1 MKNTSTR
8 QLVFAALCA
17 ALGLVLP
24 MAFHAIPNAGGIFL
38 PMHIPVLL
46 CGFLCGGGWG
56 LACGALVPV
65 LSHLLSAMPP
75 AMILPGMVC
84 ELAVYGLVTGLL
96 FRLIKTKNRLAN
108 IYISLLG
115 AMVCGRV
122 VSGLANGLL
131 FRAGQYTFAAW
142 IAASFV
148 TALPGIVIQ
157 LLLLPALVYALQRV
171 KVLPQTT

>member
-1 MKNTSTR
+1 MKNTHTR
-8 QLVFAALCA
+8 QLVFAGACA

-24 MAFHAIPNAGGIFL
+24 AAFHAIPNAGGIFL

-75 AMILPGMVC
+75 AAVLPGMVC
-84 ELAVYGLVTGLL
+84 ELAVYGLVAGLL
-96 FRLIKTKNRLAN
+96 FRFVRTKNRLAN
-108 IYISLLG
+108 IYIALLG
-115 AMVCGRV
+115 AMLCGRAL
-122 VSGLANGLL
+122 SGLANGLL

-142 IAASFV
+142 LSASFV

-157 LLLLPALVYALQRV
+157 LLVLPALVYALQRA
-171 KVLPQTT
+171 KALPQT